1 LTPVVT
7 REDAETV
14 VCDALKSFGGR
25 NEDVTTE
32 STFEE
37 LDIDSLDI
45 VELAQIIE
53 DKFRVEIRGNE
64 AKDLRTVGQVVD
76 LIVERTGG

>member
-1 LTPVVT
+1 LAPVITP
-7 REDAETV
+7 EAAETV

-25 NEDVTTE
+25 NDHVTRE

-53 DKFRVEIRGNE
+53 DQLGVEIRGNE
-64 AKDLRTVGQVVD
+64 AKDLRTVGEVVD
-76 LIVERTGG
+76 LIVERTSG